1 VRILGLDPGS
11 RTGLAVWDRTDQ
23 KLLDIRT
30 VAKAKA
36 FDEALRLA
44 REHAVDIILVEQ
56 NKDTVY
62 NRPGQNP
69 RAMLRIAKNVGQNIA
84 FAEDLA
90 RRLRAE
96 GFTVELVP
104 PIRRGTKWSRET
116 WEAHMGYSGRSSSH
130 SRDASI
136 LARHHEKEAK

>member
-1 VRILGLDPGS
+1 MKRLGIDPGS
-11 RTGLAVWDRTDQ
+11 RTGLAVWDCDRE

-30 VAKAKA
+30 VAKAEA

-44 REHAVDIILVEQ
+44 REHAVDVILIEQ

-90 RRLRAE
+90 RRLRADE
-96 GFTVELVP
+96 FEVELVP
-104 PIRRGTKWSRET
+104 PKRDFTKWSLAT
-116 WEAHMGYSGRSSSH
+116 FEAAFGKMGRVSEHG
-130 SRDASI
+130 RDAAC
-136 LARHHEKEAK
+136 LAAFH